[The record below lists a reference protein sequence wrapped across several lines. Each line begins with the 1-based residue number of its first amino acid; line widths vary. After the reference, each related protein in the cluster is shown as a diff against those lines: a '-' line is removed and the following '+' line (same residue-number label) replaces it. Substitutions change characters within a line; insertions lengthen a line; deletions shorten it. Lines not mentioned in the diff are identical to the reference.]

1 MSRDNLKSRR
11 DSASPTQT
19 SGRRTDHRQR
29 RHARGNGQRPDETRR
44 ARLSPLYGVE
54 PGAWRPQCRADDGR
68 LSRNQVELA
77 WNVKRQSKIVTAIT
91 TAMYRQM
98 KAING

>member
-19 SGRRTDHRQR
+19 SGRRTDHHQR
-29 RHARGNGQRPDETRR
+29 RHARGHSQRPDETCR
-44 ARLSPLYGVE
+44 ARLGPLYGVE
-54 PGAWRPQCRADDGR
+54 PGARRPQRRADGGR
-68 LSRNQVELA
+68 LSRDQMELA
-77 WNVKRQSKIVTAIT
+77 WNVKGPSKIVTARI